1 MDAQHTV
8 VLAALLQ
15 PQDDVGVEDPGA
27 TGEEALVDREHAQT
41 VPRQH
46 TTTRLAHIANHPR
59 EQRVVRYE
67 AA

>member
-8 VLAALLQ
+8 MLTAFLQ
-15 PQDDVGVEDPGA
+15 TQDDIGVEDPGA

-46 TTTRLAHIANHPR
+46 TTTRLAQLSNHPR